1 MPRLRLVTAANA
13 DSVRRCH
20 GCPLNSLCLDDAP
33 PGASGPQACLDQ
45 RCVSLDGGD
54 HLFRVSDE
62 VDQHLHVIRSGDIK
76 LYQHGREGGQH
87 IIEFLGPGAWVGLE
101 SLNEH
106 QRHAGAVALTAC
118 EIATVPYAQLTELLD
133 RQPRS
138 AEAFGQLLSGTIA
151 RHQQHAAMLRS
162 TSAVQ
167 RVAQFLLHRLDQ
179 AQGAA
184 HGFAHGLARATLP
197 MSRQDIADYLGLT
210 SSTVSR
216 CLSALRRRG
225 WLSMGQRAYSLP
237 GLEDVERVAAGAP
250 LALDD

>member
-1 MPRLRLVTAANA
+1 MAHRLRLVT
-13 DSVRRCH
+13 DSVADAIRRCQD
-20 GCPLNSLCLDDAP
+20 CPLNTLCLDEAP
-33 PGASGPQACLDQ
+33 SGAVAPQQPCLEQ
-45 RCVSLDGGD
+45 RCVHLNGGD

-62 VDQHLHVIRSGDIK
+62 VDQHLHIIRSGDIK
-76 LYQHGREGGQH
+76 LYQHGRDGGQH
-87 IIEFLGPGAWVGLE
+87 IIEFLGPGAWIGLE
-101 SLNEH
+101 SLNED
-106 QRHAGAVALTAC
+106 QRHAGAVALTEC
-118 EIATVPYAQLTELLD
+118 EIASIPYTMLSSLLD

-167 RVAQFLLHRLDQ
+167 RVAQFLLHRLEQ
-179 AQGAA
+179 AQGVA
-184 HGFAHGLARATLP
+184 HHMARATLP

-225 WLSMGQRAYSLP
+225 WLSMGQRAFMLP
-237 GLEDVERVAAGAP
+237 GRADVEMVAAGAP

>member
-1 MPRLRLVTAANA
+1 MGHRLRLVADNAA
-13 DSVRRCH
+13 DGMRRCQV
-20 GCPLNSLCLDDAP
+20 CPLNALCLDEAP
-33 PGASGPQACLDQ
+33 PGSAPPQQPCLEQ
-45 RCVSLDGGD
+45 RCVHLDGGE

-62 VDQHLHVIRSGDIK
+62 VDQHLHIIRSGDVK
-76 LYQHGREGGQH
+76 LYQHGSDGGQH
-87 IIEFLGPGAWVGLE
+87 IIEFLGPGAWIGLE
-101 SLNEH
+101 SLNEE
-106 QRHAGAVALTAC
+106 QRHAGAVALTPC
-118 EIATVPYAQLTELLD
+118 EIATVPYAMLTSLLD

-138 AEAFGQLLSGTIA
+138 AEAFGQLLSCTIA

-167 RVAQFLLHRLDQ
+167 RVAQFLLQRLEQ
-179 AQGAA
+179 AQGM
-184 HGFAHGLARATLP
+184 ARATLP

-225 WLSMGQRAYSLP
+225 WLSMGQRAYTLP
-237 GLEDVERVAAGAP
+237 GLVDVELVAAGAP

>member
-1 MPRLRLVTAANA
+1 MMGHQLRLMTPAVA
-13 DSVRRCH
+13 DDIRRCQ
-20 GCPLNSLCLDDAP
+20 GCPLNVLCLDETLPDATDP
-33 PGASGPQACLDQ
+33 CMEQ
-45 RCVSLDGGD
+45 RCIRLHSGE

-62 VDQHLHVIRSGDIK
+62 VDQHLHIIRKGDIK
-76 LYQHGREGGQH
+76 LYQHGRDGGQH

-106 QRHAGAVALTAC
+106 QRHAGAVALTDC
-118 EIATVPYAQLTELLD
+118 ELAAVPYTMLISLLD

-162 TSAVQ
+162 TTAVQ
-167 RVAQFLLHRLDQ
+167 RVAQFLLHRL
-179 AQGAA
+179 AQA
-184 HGFAHGLARATLP
+184 HGVARATLP

-225 WLSMGQRAYSLP
+225 WLAMGQRAYTLP
-237 GLEDVERVAAGAP
+237 GLQDVEMVAAGVP
-250 LALDD
+250 LALDG

>member
-1 MPRLRLVTAANA
+1 MSELSNTVATT
-13 DSVRRCH
+13 SQRCQA
-20 GCPLNSLCLDDAP
+20 CPLNSLCQPDSAQP
-33 PGASGPQACLDQ
+33 PEQCLEQ
-45 RCVSLDGGD
+45 RCVKLNGGE

-62 VDQHLHVIRSGDIK
+62 VDQHLHIIRSGDIK
-76 LYQHGREGGQH
+76 LYQHGRDGGQH

-101 SLNEH
+101 SLNELR
-106 QRHAGAVALTAC
+106 RHAGAIALTAC
-118 EIATVPYAQLTELLD
+118 EITTVPYTMLIALLD
-133 RQPRS
+133 RQPHS
-138 AEAFGQLLSGTIA
+138 AEAFGQLLSGAIA

-167 RVAQFLLHRLDQ
+167 RVAQFLLHRLEQ
-179 AQGAA
+179 ASQGM
-184 HGFAHGLARATLP
+184 ARASLP

-225 WLSMGQRAYSLP
+225 WLSMGQRAFMLP
-237 GLEDVERVAAGAP
+237 ERAAVEQVAAGMP

>member
-1 MPRLRLVTAANA
+1 MANRLRLVTSSTA
-13 DSVRRCH
+13 DNLRRCQE
-20 GCPLNSLCLDDAP
+20 CPLNNLCLDEAP
-33 PGASGPQACLDQ
+33 PGAVVPAQPCPEQ
-45 RCVSLDGGD
+45 RCVHLEGGE

-62 VDQHLHVIRSGDIK
+62 VDQQLHIIRSGDIK
-76 LYQHGREGGQH
+76 LYQHGRDGGQH

-101 SLNEH
+101 SLNEDH
-106 QRHAGAVALTAC
+106 RHAGAVALTPC
-118 EIATVPYAQLTELLD
+118 EVMAVPYPMLTALLD

-138 AEAFGQLLSGTIA
+138 AEAFGQLLSSTIA

-167 RVAQFLLHRLDQ
+167 RVAQFLLQRLEQ
-179 AQGAA
+179 AA
-184 HGFAHGLARATLP
+184 HGVTRASLP

-225 WLSMGQRAYSLP
+225 WLSMGQRAFSLP
-237 GLEDVERVAAGAP
+237 CRSAVEQVAAGMP

>member
-1 MPRLRLVTAANA
+1 MSHQLRLVTPMVA
-13 DSVRRCH
+13 DSIRRCQ
-20 GCPLNSLCLDDAP
+20 GCALNVLCLDQLPADAERSAP
-33 PGASGPQACLDQ
+33 CMEQ
-45 RCVSLDGGD
+45 RCIQLRCGE
-54 HLFRVSDE
+54 HLFRVSDQ
-62 VDQHLHVIRSGDIK
+62 VDQQLHIIRKGDIK
-76 LYQHGREGGQH
+76 LYQHGRDGGQH

-101 SLNEH
+101 SLNAY
-106 QRHAGAVALTAC
+106 QRHAGAVALSNC
-118 EIATVPYAQLTELLD
+118 EIASVPYTLLSTLLD

-167 RVAQFLLHRLDQ
+167 RVAQFLLHRLEQ
-179 AQGAA
+179 AQGVAQ
-184 HGFAHGLARATLP
+184 GMVRATLP

-225 WLSMGQRAYSLP
+225 WLAMGQRAYTLP
-237 GLEDVERVAAGAP
+237 GLQDVEMVAAGAP
-250 LALDD
+250 LALDA

>member
-1 MPRLRLVTAANA
+1 ME
-13 DSVRRCH
+13 
-20 GCPLNSLCLDDAP
+20 
-33 PGASGPQACLDQ
+33 Q
-45 RCVSLDGGD
+45 RCVHLNHGD

-62 VDQHLHVIRSGDIK
+62 VDQYLHIIRSGDVK
-76 LYQHGREGGQH
+76 LYQHGRDGGQH

-101 SLNEH
+101 SLNED
-106 QRHAGAVALTAC
+106 QRHAGAVALTDC
-118 EIATVPYAQLTELLD
+118 EIATVPYATLTSLLD

-138 AEAFGQLLSGTIA
+138 ADAFGQLLSGTIA

-167 RVAQFLLHRLDQ
+167 RVAQFLLQRLEQ
-179 AQGAA
+179 AQGVAQ
-184 HGFAHGLARATLP
+184 GMARATLP

-225 WLSMGQRAYSLP
+225 WLSMGQRAYTLP
-237 GLEDVERVAAGAP
+237 GRADVEMVAAGAP

>member
-1 MPRLRLVTAANA
+1 MSHRLRLVTPALA
-13 DSVRRCH
+13 DNLRRCS
-20 GCPLNSLCLDDAP
+20 GCPLNLLCLDELPEDAERNEP
-33 PGASGPQACLDQ
+33 CMEQ
-45 RCVSLDGGD
+45 RCIRLHGGE
-54 HLFRVSDE
+54 HLFRVSDA
-62 VDQHLHVIRSGDIK
+62 VDQHLYIIRNGDIK

-106 QRHAGAVALTAC
+106 QRHAGAVALTDC
-118 EIATVPYAQLTELLD
+118 EIATVPYTMLTALLD

-162 TSAVQ
+162 TSAIQ
-167 RVAQFLLHRLDQ
+167 RVAQFLLHRLEQ
-179 AQGAA
+179 AQGV
-184 HGFAHGLARATLP
+184 ARATLP

-225 WLSMGQRAYSLP
+225 WLTMGQRAYTLP
-237 GLEDVERVAAGAP
+237 GLRDVEMVAAGAP
-250 LALDD
+250 LALD